1 MGGKAAIL
9 LVLGFSMIF
18 LVFTQNNSR
27 VSTTATQN
35 FADYYTVTKV
45 NNMAQAA
52 ANMAAHKIFEDNSW
66 TAGFPETDFDGGTMK
81 VSVATAGSLKIIS
94 STATFNGKSKTVKVK
109 LKREDYSKYGNFYGH
124 VSAIPATGDTFRGP
138 FHVNSDL
145 KTWGDPVFMGK
156 VSMKGNLY
164 KWGPTKNPDFQKGYD
179 KGVDKPVDFD
189 TTGMRFFASSNGY
202 IFKDT
207 SGAGKK
213 IEVKM
218 ELLNTGTEG
227 KIKYQYRIF
236 DGSPTWTPAKTL
248 PINTLTPNGVIYIE
262 HGDALIKG
270 ILNGQLTVVA
280 CKQGHSDGGNI
291 YQTDDLKYNEDPTI
305 DSHAD
310 DMLGLVA
317 ENNIR
322 LQYNNNTRHH
332 DIITQASMF
341 AKNGN
346 IGPDNRLVNNDG
358 VLSKWKI
365 LGGLIAK
372 DIRVT
377 ARYSWR
383 TGKPYK
389 GYQFVHTY
397 DKRFKIKS
405 PPHFPQL
412 KYEIV
417 SWFE

>member
-35 FADYYTVTKV
+35 FADYYTETKV

-52 ANMAAHKIFEDNSW
+52 ANMAAHKIFENNSW
-66 TAGFPETDFDGGTMK
+66 STGFPETDFDGGTMQ

-94 STATFNGKSKTVKVK
+94 STATFNGKSKTIKVK
-109 LKREDYSKYGNFYGH
+109 LKREDYSKYGNFYGK

-145 KTWGDPVFMGK
+145 KTYGDPVFMGK
-156 VSMKGNLY
+156 VTMKGNLI
-164 KWGPTKNPDFQKGYD
+164 KLGPTKNPEFMEGYD

-189 TTGMRFFASSNGY
+189 TSGMRTFASTNGLVL
-202 IFKDT
+202 KDT
-207 SGAGKK
+207 SGSGNK

-218 ELLNTGTEG
+218 KLKGSGDVE
-227 KIKYQYRIF
+227 YSYRIF
-236 DGSPTWTPAKTL
+236 DGSPTWSSSKTVPL
-248 PINTLTPNGVIYIE
+248 STLTPNGVVYVE
-262 HGDALIKG
+262 HGDVFIKG
-270 ILNGQLTVVA
+270 TLNGRLTVVA
-280 CKQGHSDGGNI
+280 STQGKSDGGNI
-291 YQTDDLKYNEDPTI
+291 YQTDDLVYNDDPTV
-305 DSHAD
+305 DQTVD

-317 ENNIR
+317 EKNIR
-322 LQYNNNTRHH
+322 LQYNNDTKHH

-346 IGPDNRLVNNDG
+346 IGPDNALVNNDG
-358 VLSKWKI
+358 VLSRWKI

-377 ARYSWR
+377 AKYSWS

-397 DKRFKIKS
+397 DERFKIKS

-412 KYEIV
+412 KYEVV